1 MAAAAVGSRDAAG
14 RQRLDEAIVK
24 AGLVESRSLA
34 KRLILAGQ
42 VRVDGT
48 LVDKPGSQVR
58 ADAMLD
64 IAQPPR
70 FVSRGGDK
78 LATPLLASGID
89 PVGRVALDIGAST
102 GGFTDCL
109 LQSGARAVVAIDV
122 GYGQLAWSLRQDERV
137 HVMERTNARH
147 MRADDLPELPEPPS
161 LLVIDVA
168 FIGLGKV
175 LPAVTTLCAPDT
187 DALVLVKPQFE
198 AGPTEVEKGGVVRDG
213 TLRRAVIERV
223 AATARSL
230 GWSIVA
236 AHPSPLR
243 GPAGNWECF
252 LHMRLDS
259 AASQVQGWLE
269 QLEVPDDRVT
279 GSST

>member
-1 MAAAAVGSRDAAG
+1 MNGGTERSYHVTG
-14 RQRLDEAIVK
+14 RQRLDEALVK
-24 AGLVESRSLA
+24 AGLVDSRSRA

-42 VRVDGT
+42 VRVDGAPA
-48 LVDKPGSQVR
+48 DKPGSQV
-58 ADAMLD
+58 AEDAALD
-64 IAQPPR
+64 VAQPDR

-78 LATPLLASGID
+78 LAAPLAASGID
-89 PVGRVALDIGAST
+89 PTDRIALDIGAST

-109 LQSGARAVVAIDV
+109 LQGGARGVVAIDV

-147 MRADDLPELPEPPS
+147 LQPADLPALPSPPS
-161 LLVIDVA
+161 LLVMDVS

-175 LPAVTTLCAPDT
+175 LPAVTALCAPAT

-198 AGPTEVEKGGVVRDG
+198 AGPQEVEKGGVVRSAAVRRG
-213 TLRRAVIERV
+213 TVDRA
-223 AATARSL
+223 ADAARSL

-236 AHPSPLR
+236 AHGSPLR

-252 LHMRLDS
+252 LQLRLDQG
-259 AASQVQGWLE
+259 ASHREDWLE
-269 QLEVPDDRVT
+269 RLEVPDDQT
-279 GSST
+279 HGSNP